1 MGVLLL
7 AAWGYSLLGTGF
19 AFVPKDYQWILGIFS
34 PLAREF
40 YVWLSLEVSFKAAGP
55 GSRGKESIVFPCKH
69 YMEVR
74 HASFLAIML
83 GGVATQATT
92 YCVIG
97 MDFALNIYHG
107 LKIVYNLKYSK
118 KSNKDEG
125 NSLMGYSKYA

>member
-1 MGVLLL
+1 
-7 AAWGYSLLGTGF
+7 
-19 AFVPKDYQWILGIFS
+19 
-34 PLAREF
+34 
-40 YVWLSLEVSFKAAGP
+40 
-55 GSRGKESIVFPCKH
+55 
-69 YMEVR
+69 MEVR

-107 LKIVYNLKYSK
+107 LKIVYKLKYSN

-125 NSLMGYSKYA
+125 NSLIG